1 MLDPVTL
8 EVVRNSFPA
17 AANEMAYDLQRTS
30 YNMMIYEVRDF
41 SCAIVDAHGQ
51 LLAQNVGGV
60 SHFVSDLD
68 VVIKDA
74 VERFG
79 VDWFRPG
86 DAVLMN
92 HQRVCGQHLNN
103 MVAYTPIFVGAELF
117 GFSMVRAHWVDIGG
131 LSTGFGAGGG
141 MVTDPWVEG
150 LQFDQV
156 KILDRGRSDDGLMRF
171 VADNVRYP
179 EASMGD
185 LRAQLAA
192 CSVGSQRVEELVER
206 YGVDSVNGCL
216 DRVFADSEARC
227 RRVVETIP
235 DGEYEAEGWLDH
247 DFVKRDEKVMV
258 IARVTVDGSDMTI
271 DLTASA
277 RERRS
282 AINSRT
288 RAGAYIAYK
297 GLTAPLEPL
306 NEGSFRALQVEIDEG
321 NFMMARFPAPMANWS
336 IAIPTVVDVVL
347 RALSPAIPER
357 VPAANYGSLG
367 GAVVFFGTDPTR
379 GGKRFVSQSIEGG
392 GWGARPF
399 EDGESASVSVCQ
411 GDVRNAPIESL
422 ELKYP
427 LLVEQRALRPDSG
440 GAGRYRGGLGQVTD
454 VQNLVEGTWS
464 MSSLPRLTCPPWGL
478 SGGEPGLTNY
488 LRIRPEPGG
497 EWEPGGETRKLAAA
511 GAALRS
517 ATGGGGG
524 WGDPLE
530 RSLEDLDDDLL
541 EGFITAEHAEAQY
554 LALVD
559 PASGTVDRERTA
571 ALRSGAGAVATA
583 TPAAGPAAVEA

>member
-41 SCAIVDAHGQ
+41 SCAILDAEGK

-68 VVIKDA
+68 VIVKDA
-74 VERFG
+74 VSRFG
-79 VDWFRPG
+79 TEYFRPG
-86 DAVLMN
+86 DAILMN

-103 MVAYTPIFVGAELF
+103 MVAYTPIFVAGELF

-141 MVTDPWVEG
+141 LVTDPWVEG

-156 KILDRGRSDDGLMRF
+156 KIIDEGRSDERLMKF

-179 EASMGD
+179 DAALGD

-192 CSVGSQRVEELVER
+192 CSAGSRRVEDLVAR
-206 YGVDSVNGCL
+206 YGIDEVRRCL
-216 DRVFADSEARC
+216 DRIFDDSEMRC
-227 RRVVETIP
+227 RRAIEKIP

-247 DFVKRDEKVMV
+247 DFVKRDERVMIVAKVT
-258 IARVTVDGSDMTI
+258 IDGSDMTV
-271 DLTASA
+271 DLTGSA

-282 AINSRT
+282 GINSRS

-297 GLTAPLEPL
+297 GLTSPLEPL
-306 NEGSFRALQVEIDEG
+306 NEGSFRGLTVELDEG

-347 RALSPAIPER
+347 RALTPALPGI

-367 GAVVFFGTDPTR
+367 GGMVFFGTDTTR
-379 GGKRFVSQSIEGG
+379 GGKRFVSQTIEGG

-399 EDGESASVSVCQ
+399 EDGECASVSVCQ

-422 ELKYP
+422 ELKHP
-427 LLVEQRALRPDSG
+427 LLVEQRALRVDSG
-440 GAGRYRGGLGQVTD
+440 GPGRYRGGLGQVTAIR
-454 VQNLVEGTWS
+454 NLVEGTWNVS
-464 MSSLPRLTCPPWGL
+464 TLPRKTCPPWGVAGGGDGQTNVVEIRL
-478 SGGEPGLTNY
+478 DEAGEWGDGGESRRQVP
-488 LRIRPEPGG
+488 
-497 EWEPGGETRKLAAA
+497 A
-511 GAALRS
+511 GAAMRIH
-517 ATGGGGG
+517 TGSGGG
-524 WGDPLE
+524 WGDPAE
-530 RSLEDLDDDLL
+530 RPVDEVAFDML
-541 EGFITAEHAEAQY
+541 EGLVTAAAAERDYRVA
-554 LALVD
+554 LDPATGLVD
-559 PASGTVDRERTA
+559 ADATEKLRRGA
-571 ALRSGAGAVATA
+571 AD
-583 TPAAGPAAVEA
+583 